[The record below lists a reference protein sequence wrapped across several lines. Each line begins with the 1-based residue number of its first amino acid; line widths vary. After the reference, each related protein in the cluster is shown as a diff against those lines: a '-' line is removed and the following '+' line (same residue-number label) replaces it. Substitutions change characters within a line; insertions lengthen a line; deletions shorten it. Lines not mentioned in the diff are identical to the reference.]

1 MMWEVNKPKKKGCMK
16 WIYSHIRHRIPYLV
30 VLMFSNII
38 GSYSAVIFSL
48 SMREVIDSASS
59 GTMALLIK
67 SCVILGSIIIVRVVC
82 GTLSLHLLERLNADF
97 DRDFKKSLIHK
108 ILHSEFSAISGYH
121 SGDLVN
127 RLNGDVRNTYTGVL
141 TILSSLTSYVTS
153 LVTAVCVLLGLA
165 PTFTVAIVCISIV
178 IALLTLM
185 IQRQM
190 KELHKQ
196 GSSANGK
203 VSGFYQEIIEKLLI
217 VQALDVSDEIEKR
230 SDNLLED
237 RWQIQRRRK
246 NISLT
251 MNVGSNALSFIGG
264 FVTLIWCAVKLLHGE
279 ITFGELSAMTA
290 LVSQLQTPM
299 LMLPSII
306 PKFISVFAAS
316 ERLMEIEDIAS
327 QSAPSDDDPMELYA
341 VMQEISAHKL
351 TFAYDRNPIM
361 KEASFSIPKGGLTV
375 IVGASGIGKSTLL
388 KLLLGIYNPVSG
400 ELAVRTPHG
409 YIPVSRATRA
419 LFSYAPQGNLLLS
432 GTLRDN
438 LLISRPNA
446 SEEEIKRALY
456 VSAMNEYISSL
467 PDGLDTNLGEN
478 GAGLSEGQAQRLS
491 LARAVLSDAPIL
503 LLDEVT
509 SALDAKTE
517 ATVLERICAL
527 PDKTCI
533 AVTHRP
539 AALELADYKLT
550 VTEKSITLSEL
561 KH

>member
-30 VLMFSNII
+30 VLMLSNII

-165 PTFTVAIVCISIV
+165 PMFTVAIVCISIV

-341 VMQEISAHKL
+341 VMQEISAHNL

-400 ELAVRTPHG
+400 ELADRTPHG

-438 LLISRPNA
+438 LLISHPNA

>member
-30 VLMFSNII
+30 VLMLSNII

-165 PTFTVAIVCISIV
+165 PMFTVAIVCISIV

-251 MNVGSNALSFIGG
+251 KNVGSNALSFIGG

-341 VMQEISAHKL
+341 VMQEISAHNL

-400 ELAVRTPHG
+400 ELAVRTPYG
-409 YIPVSRATRA
+409 YIPVSRATRS

-438 LLISRPNA
+438 LLISHPNA